1 MESTAALR
9 HPKRRRNCRERARR
23 EVPGKRAGFF
33 SFFLSVVPG
42 GKRLVALFFQ
52 LDGPLIRRSPPPQ
65 PPEEPT
71 GLFESK
77 KSRKIRSEEARGK
90 GGETGV
96 QGRVERS
103 KEKGVERRSEE
114 SRERNL
120 AFRMPNFASRPPGHP
135 NGASKSPSI
144 ASRRQFPA
152 SRRSE
157 VQKKDGADSTEEDA
171 EQSNLKNKTSDR
183 KLPPIP
189 AREPP
194 SPLGPPPRS
203 APLRVR
209 PLSLRG
215 ASPPWGP
222 RLLIS
227 VSRLSCPLPL
237 DIFSSF
243 LGSRASTYTK
253 CGEKAPPAPREGTRP
268 PYL

>member
-114 SRERNL
+114 SRERKTSLFECPISPVVLPGTQTAPPKAHLSPLDDSSLRRGVQKCKKRRRGQHRRRCRAIKPQKQNKRSKTSSHTRARAPVAVGAAPSQRSPQGTPTFAQRGLPALGSPPAHLGL
-120 AFRMPNFASRPPGHP
+120 APLL
-135 NGASKSPSI
+135 SPS
-144 ASRRQFPA
+144 S
-152 SRRSE
+152 
-157 VQKKDGADSTEEDA
+157 
-171 EQSNLKNKTSDR
+171 
-183 KLPPIP
+183 
-189 AREPP
+189 
-194 SPLGPPPRS
+194 
-203 APLRVR
+203 
-209 PLSLRG
+209 
-215 ASPPWGP
+215 
-222 RLLIS
+222 
-227 VSRLSCPLPL
+227 
-237 DIFSSF
+237 
-243 LGSRASTYTK
+243 
-253 CGEKAPPAPREGTRP
+253 
-268 PYL
+268 